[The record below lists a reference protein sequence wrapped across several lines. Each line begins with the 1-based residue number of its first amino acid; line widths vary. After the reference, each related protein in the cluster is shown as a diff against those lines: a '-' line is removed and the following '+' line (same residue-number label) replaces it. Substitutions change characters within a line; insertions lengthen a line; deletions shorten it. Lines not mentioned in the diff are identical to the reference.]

1 MTDNYR
7 RHEMEARQREIAYQN
22 GYADGKEDTRGQFE
36 RLESA
41 FKQHLKDAGEIQK
54 TQAKGMSKL
63 QAEIERLR
71 AALRKLRDCDW
82 VITLPDRMDAVR
94 DIAKEALGD
103 A

>member
-1 MTDNYR
+1 
-7 RHEMEARQREIAYQN
+7 MEARQREIAYQN
-22 GYADGKEDTRGQFE
+22 GYADGKEDTQEQVE

-71 AALRKLRDCDW
+71 AALRSWLRSN
-82 VITLPDRMDAVR
+82 DAMEWLDDDSPLVR
-94 DIAKEALGD
+94 QTREALD